1 MQKNAYP
8 VAEQDQTGISL
19 VSSHMNVP
27 ADSIDV
33 WEIDAHQ
40 LLFERKIA
48 TGSSGDLW
56 VLVIVRPVICS
67 HTSAFLIEWFN
78 WNRYKGTFCSQDV
91 AIKVLRGEH
100 LDDKLQGEFVQEVS
114 IMRSVIFLV
123 LYWFDPSECL
133 QRCSLK
139 FWKHLQ
145 LQLEL
150 TNIPVESCL
159 YTGTISKCKLTR
171 LIILTVQKI

>member
-48 TGSSGDLW
+48 TGSSGDL
-56 VLVIVRPVICS
+56 
-67 HTSAFLIEWFN
+67 
-78 WNRYKGTFCSQDV
+78 
-91 AIKVLRGEH
+91 
-100 LDDKLQGEFVQEVS
+100 
-114 IMRSVIFLV
+114 
-123 LYWFDPSECL
+123 
-133 QRCSLK
+133 
-139 FWKHLQ
+139 
-145 LQLEL
+145 
-150 TNIPVESCL
+150 
-159 YTGTISKCKLTR
+159 
-171 LIILTVQKI
+171 

>member
-1 MQKNAYP
+1 MQKNAVYP
-8 VAEQDQTGISL
+8 VAEQDQRGIRL

-33 WEIDAHQ
+33 WEIDAHR

-67 HTSAFLIEWFN
+67 HTSVFLIEWFN

-100 LDDKLQGEFVQEVS
+100 LDDKLQSEFVQEVS

-123 LYWFDPSECL
+123 LYRSIWMLTETLSEI
-133 QRCSLK
+133 LK
-139 FWKHLQ
+139 TFAVTAGTYK
-145 LQLEL
+145 
-150 TNIPVESCL
+150 
-159 YTGTISKCKLTR
+159 YTSGIMF
-171 LIILTVQKI
+171 IYWHYIQM